1 MSTKMTAVFDRSGV
15 APPGTNEASKASRGR
30 RRLRSVRRHWQLY
43 LLLVLPVAH
52 FVIFSYVPMAN
63 NVIAFKDYNVVAGI
77 WGSPWVGF
85 EHFERFFANP
95 VAWDLIRNTLML
107 SLYGFL
113 AGFPIPV
120 ILALALNE
128 VRLRF
133 FKRTVQLV
141 TYAPYFLSTVI
152 VVSMLILI
160 FSPRIGFMA
169 DFLGFFGQSTN
180 LLANPDSFRHV
191 YVWSDIW
198 QTAGYSAIIFMAAL
212 AGIDTSLYEAARL
225 DGANRLQKIW
235 HIDLPGIAPTIVV
248 VMILSVG
255 GIMAIGFEKA
265 FLLQNPLNLT
275 QSEIIATYTYKIGL
289 LSADFSLATAIGLF
303 NSVINLIL
311 LLAVNTASKRVTG
324 NGLW

>member
-1 MSTKMTAVFDRSGV
+1 MTAVLDRPV
-15 APPGTNEASKASRGR
+15 AAPPTASEARTASRR
-30 RRLRSVRRHWQLY
+30 RPLRRLRRHWQLY
-43 LLLVLPVAH
+43 VLLILPVAY
-52 FVIFSYVPMAN
+52 FVIFSYIPMAN
-63 NVIAFKDYNVVAGI
+63 NVIAFKEFNVVDGI

-169 DFLGFFGQSTN
+169 DFLGFFGQDAN
-180 LLANPDSFRHV
+180 LLAHPNAFRHV

-212 AGIDTSLYEAARL
+212 AGVDPSLYEAARL

-265 FLLQNPLNLT
+265 FLLQNPLNLS

-289 LSADFSLATAIGLF
+289 LGADFSLATAIGLF

-311 LLAVNTASKRVTG
+311 LVAVNIVSKRVTG

>member
-1 MSTKMTAVFDRSGV
+1 MTAVLDRQV
-15 APPGTNEASKASRGR
+15 AAPAGGGDVRRTSR
-30 RRLRSVRRHWQLY
+30 RRSVRRLRRHWQLY
-43 LLLVLPVAH
+43 ALLVLPVAY
-52 FVIFSYVPMAN
+52 FVIFQYIPMAN
-63 NVIAFKDYNVVAGI
+63 NVIAFKDYNVVDGI
-77 WGSPWVGF
+77 WGSPWIGF
-85 EHFERFFANP
+85 ENFDRFFANP
-95 VAWDLIRNTLML
+95 VALDLIRNTLFL

-141 TYAPYFLSTVI
+141 TYAPHFLSTVI

-169 DFLGFFGQSTN
+169 DVLGSFGMSTN
-180 LLANPDSFRHV
+180 LLADPDSFRHV

-212 AGIDTSLYEAARL
+212 AGIDPSLYEAARL

-235 HIDLPGIAPTIVV
+235 HIDLPGIAPTVVV

-255 GIMAIGFEKA
+255 SVMAIGFEKA
-265 FLLQNPLNLT
+265 FLLQNPLNLS

-311 LLAVNTASKRVTG
+311 LLAVNTVSKRVTG